1 MKTSFIT
8 MMMIC
13 LVVTSV
19 FSQSNLNDYKYVIV
33 AKKYDFLKEADQ
45 YQLNS
50 LSKFLFN
57 KYGFEA
63 LMEGEKY
70 PEDLLK
76 NRCLAL
82 NADALKDP
90 GMFKTKISIELT
102 DCNDQVVYTSGLGIS
117 REKEYKKS
125 YTEAIRDAFKSFEEV
140 NYKYQPKENTTT
152 VAAVEET
159 VDKKEVA
166 EEIQQ
171 LRQEIASLKKE
182 KVEVV
187 NEKQEQVVS
196 KTEVKIL
203 DEKTPVVK
211 KITEITQVDEDSSN
225 ILYAQETEN
234 GFQLVDS
241 SPKVVYKI
249 IKTGVN
255 NVFLVEGETAIIY
268 KKVDSWI
275 LESSE
280 SASSIKKELNIKF

>member
-19 FSQSNLNDYKYVIV
+19 FSQSDLNDYKYVIV

-63 LMEGEKY
+63 LTEGEKY

-90 GMFKTKISIELT
+90 GMFKTKLAVQLT
-102 DCNDQVVYTSGLGIS
+102 DCNDQLVYTTNLGVS
-117 REKEYKKS
+117 REKEFKKA
-125 YTEAIRDAFKSFEEV
+125 YVEAIRDAFKSFETF
-140 NYKYQPKENTTT
+140 NYKYQPKEKTTT
-152 VAAVEET
+152 AKAEES
-159 VDKKEVA
+159 VDKKEVVK
-166 EEIQQ
+166 EIQK
-171 LRQEIASLKKE
+171 LRQEIESLKKE
-182 KVEVV
+182 KLEVV
-187 NEKQEQVVS
+187 NENQEQVVS
-196 KTEVKIL
+196 IAEVKIL
-203 DEKTPVVK
+203 DEKTPVVE
-211 KITEITQVDEDSSN
+211 KITEITQVNENPSN

-241 SPKVVYKI
+241 SPKVVFKI
-249 IKTGVN
+249 IITGVN
-255 NVFLVEGETAIIY
+255 NIFLVENETAIIY
-268 KKVDSWI
+268 KKGDSWI

-280 SASSIKKELNIKF
+280 SGSSTIKELNIKF

>member
-33 AKKYDFLKEADQ
+33 AKKYDFLNEADQ

-125 YTEAIRDAFKSFEEV
+125 YTEAIRDAFKSFETV

-152 VAAVEET
+152 ATAEET
-159 VDKKEVA
+159 LDKKEVV

-171 LRQEIASLKKE
+171 LRQEIESLKKQ

-187 NEKQEQVVS
+187 NEKQDQVVS
-196 KTEVKIL
+196 KAEVKIL
-203 DEKTPVVK
+203 NEPTVVE
-211 KITEITQVDEDSSN
+211 KITETTKVYEDSSN
-225 ILYAQETEN
+225 ILYAQETES

-255 NVFLVEGETAIIY
+255 NVFLVDNQTAIIY
-268 KKVDSWI
+268 KKGDSWI

-280 SASSIKKELNIKF
+280 SGSAIKKELNIKF